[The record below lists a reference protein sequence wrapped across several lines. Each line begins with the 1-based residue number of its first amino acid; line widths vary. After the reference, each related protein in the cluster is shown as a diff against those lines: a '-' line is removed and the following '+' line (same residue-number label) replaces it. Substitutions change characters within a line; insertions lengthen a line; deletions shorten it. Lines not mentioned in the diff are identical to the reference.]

1 MLGSLPD
8 SCDWA
13 LAAAA
18 ICIFFSTTAGVS
30 IGVT

>member
-1 MLGSLPD
+1 MLGSLSD
-8 SCDWA
+8 SCDWVYV
-13 LAAAA
+13 AA